1 MDTSFMMP
9 PAPSPTKDT
18 SLFKGVPVEA
28 RVTRRMSALPPRTA
42 ALGRS
47 STLKVNSSATLFDPT
62 ASVPAHMLVRVP
74 SSSQGAQPSHESPH
88 QTFPADDERV
98 RRRRRRYSEH
108 PANAPLRLSSPTE
121 QLNSKRPA
129 TADSEFT
136 HSLPSGPAPPRPQR
150 HPTLHLHDVDEA
162 LAPKQVRPR
171 RWAETPGAASV
182 AAWVADQQVQ
192 SQFQFAPIPPTSSAP
207 APKTQSG
214 LLGKVKKLV
223 TKKQSGGDE
232 QHR

>member
-1 MDTSFMMP
+1 MDAAFTMP

-28 RVTRRMSALPPRTA
+28 RVTRRMSALPSRTT

-47 STLKVNSSATLFDPT
+47 STLKVSSSANMPSTLVDPT
-62 ASVPAHMLVRVP
+62 ASVPTHMLVRVP
-74 SSSQGAQPSHESPH
+74 SSSQGVQPSHEPSP
-88 QTFPADDERV
+88 QTFPADDERT
-98 RRRRRRYSEH
+98 RRRRRRHSEH
-108 PANAPLRLSSPTE
+108 PTNAPPRRASPPE
-121 QLNSKRPA
+121 LPSKRPG
-129 TADSEFT
+129 TADSDFT
-136 HSLPSGPAPPRPQR
+136 HSMPSGPAPQRPQR

-162 LAPKQVRPR
+162 IAPKEARPR

-192 SQFQFAPIPPTSSAP
+192 SQFQFAPIPPTPLAP

-223 TKKQSGGDE
+223 TKK
-232 QHR
+232 